1 MPSTANL
8 AGMATDA
15 NVTTPAAVAESQFKP
30 TSNITRVGSLDAIRA
45 YLTKRAASASPD
57 ELNRIEIIEDAAIT
71 GTTGENIVTVVT
83 APVPLP
89 HLPIAMLSP
98 MGGMNPTTAAGL
110 QGALQAGPPPP
121 VTSAMLPYLAA
132 MNAAAMMSMVNTPTN
147 MAPTS
152 VPTSAVGGGSDGGN
166 KSGYSS
172 GAGVDLVAKG
182 TRRGGSGHRSGT
194 TGDLSNDTVE
204 ERVLE
209 RKERRMLSNRE
220 SARRSRKRKQ
230 EHLSELEQQMAA
242 VLAEKAEITARYAMV
257 VAENKALRAE
267 LAGVND
273 GSLPTAFKRTKHEL
287 NNATAAA
294 VSMSDDD

>member
-1 MPSTANL
+1 MVSNLFRFILALVVFSGYTVFSTKGLEACTGIKL
-8 AGMATDA
+8 IADDGAIIHGRTLEFG
-15 NVTTPAAVAESQFKP
+15 VT
-30 TSNITRVGSLDAIRA
+30 
-45 YLTKRAASASPD
+45 
-57 ELNRIEIIEDAAIT
+57 
-71 GTTGENIVTVVT
+71 
-83 APVPLP
+83 
-89 HLPIAMLSP
+89 
-98 MGGMNPTTAAGL
+98 
-110 QGALQAGPPPP
+110 
-121 VTSAMLPYLAA
+121 
-132 MNAAAMMSMVNTPTN
+132 
-147 MAPTS
+147 